1 MGIYVGIDR
10 SLGSD
15 IFAFPRHGGAPD
27 EINSKVMNVLSKPTK
42 VPDLNGMRFCRVC
55 NEFLP
60 IEMFPRGQARFTCRP
75 HLWERIGKKFEKGDD
90 AFYLFLQKQQI
101 GTNSKAPQEAAG
113 LDLLGL
119 SLVLKQKDIDRMLD
133 TLQEQSSN
141 LCIDEVALLPKEL
154 SVPMSKGNTAL
165 VSKHERQALLDKL
178 RRAAKILKAK
188 KRQGES
194 VDEYEEKLESL
205 WLTNVESVSL
215 IPPRGKRE
223 RQYQTLSYR
232 KRALMMTIDLL

>member
-1 MGIYVGIDR
+1 MTKRPSSFDLPSP
-10 SLGSD
+10 SLGAD
-15 IFAFPRHGGAPD
+15 R
-27 EINSKVMNVLSKPTK
+27 
-42 VPDLNGMRFCRVC
+42 
-55 NEFLP
+55 
-60 IEMFPRGQARFTCRP
+60 Q
-75 HLWERIGKKFEKGDD
+75 KFEKGDD

>member
-1 MGIYVGIDR
+1 
-10 SLGSD
+10 
-15 IFAFPRHGGAPD
+15 
-27 EINSKVMNVLSKPTK
+27 
-42 VPDLNGMRFCRVC
+42 
-55 NEFLP
+55 
-60 IEMFPRGQARFTCRP
+60 
-75 HLWERIGKKFEKGDD
+75 
-90 AFYLFLQKQQI
+90 
-101 GTNSKAPQEAAG
+101 
-113 LDLLGL
+113 
-119 SLVLKQKDIDRMLD
+119 MLD